1 MTTTTKAIHQDPG
14 AAAHAAGDKPAAFS
28 GIAQEVLDELNRIG
42 FDRPVEFLLKY
53 NPYRVNLAVQL
64 VRSKPAGQIR
74 NPAGFIRFMV
84 STPGRIPV
92 VQVKQKTDKY
102 ENQKYGGLVQR

>member
-74 NPAGFIRFMV
+74 NPAGFIRFLV
-84 STPGRIPV
+84 ANPGSIPLV
-92 VQVKQKTDKY
+92 PVKKTVNKFAKQKFGDII
-102 ENQKYGGLVQR
+102 QR